1 MMEKW
6 VKETYD
12 KEDGESLLR
21 TMMSLRNVSTVMER
35 KLSEAQSK
43 LLEFE
48 TRMKEA
54 QGNVD
59 YYRSEVREAREQVDE
74 FESYLEDRL
83 SGTKK

>member
-6 VKETYD
+6 QKETYD

-43 LLEFE
+43 QLEYE
-48 TRMKEA
+48 VRLKEA
-54 QGNVD
+54 QADVD
-59 YYRSEVREAREQVDE
+59 YYVREVREAREQVDE

-83 SGTKK
+83 SGTNK